1 MKTESLP
8 MSNVAKYPVLHG
20 PASRIRGFS
29 LIEIIIVLV
38 IVAIIGAIG
47 APSFGQFLRSNK
59 ISATTND
66 LVGALYA
73 ARSEAITRGV
83 SAVVCP
89 SDNSQDVDAVCGAG
103 VEWTSGF
110 IAFVD
115 DNGNGTR
122 EPGAEDILVQVDQ
135 LTTGF
140 GLTPDVVYRD
150 RVYFSNDGS
159 STNLAG
165 IPLTGQ
171 FLIELGDQPSRQVTV
186 SANGRVSSKSTP

>member
-20 PASRIRGFS
+20 PARISGFS
-29 LIEIIIVLV
+29 LIEVVIVLA
-38 IVAIIGAIG
+38 IVAIIGALG
-47 APSFGQFLRSNK
+47 APSFDQFLRSSK

-83 SAVVCP
+83 NTVVCP
-89 SDNSQDVDAVCGAG
+89 SDNSQAVDAVCGAG
-103 VEWTSGF
+103 AVWTAGF

-122 EPGAEDILVQVDQ
+122 EPGAEDILVQVEQ

-140 GLTPDVVYRD
+140 ELTPDAVYSD

-171 FLIELGDQPSRQVTV
+171 FLIEFGDQPSRQVTV
-186 SANGRVSSKSTP
+186 AANGRVSSKSTP